1 MKIKK
6 HYLDIKRLGV
16 LEFLRK
22 LRVLSSII
30 LNKLIILFIVLP
42 SFIFFFL
49 LSRFVI
55 FRFGIIRSSRIGH
68 FIANTEIYLAEK
80 KMFDSRKKK
89 YIDIISF
96 DNVSVSNLYLSEHY
110 KKEIKIYPNLLVQPF
125 YNFINYF
132 KKLKKFNINT
142 LGSHGDRDLNGYLYK
157 VNHSFKFNSKY
168 EIDKINIGLKNLGL
182 TEKSKFICLNVRD
195 DAYLKKT
202 YPRGDWNYHNYR
214 NWDIKKFNKVSNSL
228 TKRGYKVLRMGKI
241 VKEKIDT
248 SNPMIIDYANS
259 SHKSDIMDIY
269 LHTKSFFT
277 ATTGTGV
284 DLGSY
289 VSRVPMAWIS
299 VPVSGFYTFKNHYH
313 VTKHHKNKK
322 TGKKLTLSEIFSYGE
337 PTNER
342 FLENVTLEELS
353 DIEIDEFLLEVLDSL
368 ENKGIKSDE
377 ENLLNLKFWE
387 NYKRLIKINNLNHLH
402 KNYDA
407 IFSPNF
413 LKKNPELLN

>member
-1 MKIKK
+1 
-6 HYLDIKRLGV
+6 
-16 LEFLRK
+16 
-22 LRVLSSII
+22 
-30 LNKLIILFIVLP
+30 
-42 SFIFFFL
+42 
-49 LSRFVI
+49 
-55 FRFGIIRSSRIGH
+55 
-68 FIANTEIYLAEK
+68 
-80 KMFDSRKKK
+80 
-89 YIDIISF
+89 
-96 DNVSVSNLYLSEHY
+96 
-110 KKEIKIYPNLLVQPF
+110 
-125 YNFINYF
+125 
-132 KKLKKFNINT
+132 
-142 LGSHGDRDLNGYLYK
+142 
-157 VNHSFKFNSKY
+157 
-168 EIDKINIGLKNLGL
+168 
-182 TEKSKFICLNVRD
+182 
-195 DAYLKKT
+195 
-202 YPRGDWNYHNYR
+202 
-214 NWDIKKFNKVSNSL
+214 
-228 TKRGYKVLRMGKI
+228 MGKI

-322 TGKKLTLSEIFSYGE
+322 TGKKLTLSEIFSYGD